1 MKIPKNK
8 NIKEIIRFFKRRKLF
23 QILREAKQK
32 NINDIELKS
41 IKPYK
46 PDLRDLYN
54 LYHLIIIN
62 KRTTILEF
70 GTGWS
75 SLIISLALSD
85 LKRKYDISNLRR
97 QNPFELF
104 VLDNEKKYLN
114 LSKKRINSHK
124 KNTS

>member
-1 MKIPKNK
+1 MKQN
-8 NIKEIIRFFKRRKLF
+8 
-23 QILREAKQK
+23 K

-54 LYHLIIIN
+54 LYHLIIN

-85 LKRKYDISNLRR
+85 PKENMI
-97 QNPFELF
+97 
-104 VLDNEKKYLN
+104 
-114 LSKKRINSHK
+114 
-124 KNTS
+124 